1 METRVREMEG
11 EAEGKR
17 GFSGVE
23 REGHTGVRSGSL
35 SLAAFQSLCVQKKA
49 SLYSHFLDIT
59 SPALLFTRSHM
70 HTRNERNDPVLA
82 GRKCFDS

>member
-1 METRVREMEG
+1 MRETAG

-35 SLAAFQSLCVQKKA
+35 SLAAFQSLCVQRRLVFTLTFQIFTPPHTPPFP
-49 SLYSHFLDIT
+49 SLTHT
-59 SPALLFTRSHM
+59 HM
-70 HTRNERNDPVLA
+70 E
-82 GRKCFDS
+82 